1 MINFFVVLFN
11 KELYVFIEN
20 PDKHFARKMHIAKE
34 LSVELKKKDIL
45 CVSTDSNMAKRLNFY
60 GISICD
66 KFLLYQEP
74 LNSQTKKESV
84 TISYKYRPIYK
95 AIVTNINTK

>member
-1 MINFFVVLFN
+1 
-11 KELYVFIEN
+11 
-20 PDKHFARKMHIAKE
+20 
-34 LSVELKKKDIL
+34 
-45 CVSTDSNMAKRLNFY
+45 MAKRLNFY

-66 KFLLYQEP
+66 KFLLYEEA
-74 LNSQTKKESV
+74 LDSQIKKESV